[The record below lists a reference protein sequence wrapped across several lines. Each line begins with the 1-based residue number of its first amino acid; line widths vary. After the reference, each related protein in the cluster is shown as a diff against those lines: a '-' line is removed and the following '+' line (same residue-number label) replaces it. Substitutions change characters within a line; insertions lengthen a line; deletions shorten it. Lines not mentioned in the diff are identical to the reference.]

1 MNTTTIELLRAA
13 TIQALQNKQ
22 DASAVELLALMQ
34 PTLVALPVPALP
46 QKTTVDG
53 PAHDYHYW
61 AQFVREKFIPFLT
74 ANGRIRFTS
83 SELLSWVENSLETVL
98 TLGDVQEQPGSGR
111 IVWKASVGNGLAS
124 LKKQGVL
131 KAESNGKE
139 YEICRALPPVKR
151 PHILEHIR
159 GTR

>member
-1 MNTTTIELLRAA
+1 MNPNTIELLRAA

-34 PTLVALPVPALP
+34 PTPVALPAPALP
-46 QKTTVDG
+46 QRTTVDG

-61 AQFVREKFIPFLT
+61 AQFVREKFIPFIT
-74 ANGRIRFTS
+74 ENGRFRFTS
-83 SELLSWVENSLETVL
+83 SELLSWLENSLENVL
-98 TLGDVQEQPGSGR
+98 TLGDVQEQPNGGR
-111 IVWKASVGNGLAS
+111 TVWKASVSNGLAA

-131 KAESNGKE
+131 KAENGAKE
-139 YEICRALPPVKR
+139 YEIARALPPVKR

-159 GTR
+159 RPH

>member
-111 IVWKASVGNGLAS
+111 IVWKASVGNGLAA

-131 KAESNGKE
+131 QAESNGKE

>member
-1 MNTTTIELLRAA
+1 MNPNTIELLRAA
-13 TIQALQNKQ
+13 AIQALQDKQ
-22 DASAVELLALMQ
+22 DVSAGELLALMQ
-34 PTLVALPVPALP
+34 PPTIAVQTPALP
-46 QKTTVDG
+46 QKIAVDG

-61 AQFVREKFIPFLT
+61 TQLVREKFLPFIT

-83 SELLSWVENSLETVL
+83 SELLSWVENSVEAVL
-98 TLGDVQEQPGSGR
+98 TLGDMQEQPSTGR

-159 GTR
+159 RTH